1 MRLKAHLAVGRD
13 PLDAAIGGDAL
24 LKAAVH
30 QLWVI
35 ALLLHL
41 VKVRVRVRTRERTT
55 RAKTLLVG
63 GKGTA
68 YVSWARLWRVVCQ
81 TASSVATPDVL
92 SLTRGCLRGSRV
104 ARTSSLSA
112 RYALPVAAVVRE
124 VSDDT
129 EDEGPPGSVM
139 VMVRGG

>member
-1 MRLKAHLAVGRD
+1 MRLKARLAVGRD

-55 RAKTLLVG
+55 RAKILLVG
-63 GKGTA
+63 GKATA
-68 YVSWARLWRVVCQ
+68 YVSWGRLWRVVCQ
-81 TASSVATPDVL
+81 AASSVATPCTL
-92 SLTRGCLRGSRV
+92 SN
-104 ARTSSLSA
+104 ARL
-112 RYALPVAAVVRE
+112 
-124 VSDDT
+124 
-129 EDEGPPGSVM
+129 
-139 VMVRGG
+139 

>member
-24 LKAAVH
+24 FKAAVH
-30 QLWVI
+30 QFWVI

-41 VKVRVRVRTRERTT
+41 VKVRVRVRMRERTT

-63 GKGTA
+63 GKATA

-81 TASSVATPDVL
+81 LQVAWQLHVL
-92 SLTRGCLRGSRV
+92 SLARGSK
-104 ARTSSLSA
+104 
-112 RYALPVAAVVRE
+112 
-124 VSDDT
+124 
-129 EDEGPPGSVM
+129 GQ
-139 VMVRGG
+139 

>member
-1 MRLKAHLAVGRD
+1 MRLKARLAVGRD

-55 RAKTLLVG
+55 RAKILLVG
-63 GKGTA
+63 GKATA
-68 YVSWARLWRVVCQ
+68 YVSWGRLWRVVCQ
-81 TASSVATPDVL
+81 AASSLATSIRGNVHVL
-92 SLTRGCLRGSRV
+92 SLTRGSKGQ
-104 ARTSSLSA
+104 
-112 RYALPVAAVVRE
+112 
-124 VSDDT
+124 
-129 EDEGPPGSVM
+129 
-139 VMVRGG
+139 